1 MKRKSANETAYLS
14 KFPFEPNKRGFS
26 KDVTNIC
33 KGLAVALL
41 LCHHAFTG
49 SSEFLST
56 MVPDIIA
63 GVNITDSVGI
73 FGKICVAIFLTLSG
87 YGLYRKYSSDVRW
100 EQASGAFICNSL
112 IKLLVIYQFIY
123 ILALPIN
130 VALGRSIMVI
140 YGDKVPL
147 VNAVVDF
154 FGLSY
159 LFQFLKLNPTMWY
172 MSLAIVSVL
181 LFPFLKKQTD
191 HYGVV
196 PLVLFAWLSHAL
208 ASDEL
213 IRDFGAFLAGILIA
227 RYNLFEKIRAYR
239 PFGMAEGNNSLLG
252 GGGLTLKVLGMR
264 VNLVLTV
271 QLRMIVATVDYL
283 IAPFLICWLYCYVA
297 PIPGIRHILA
307 YLGRHSGN
315 IFMTHSY
322 FLLLCPQLVYWN
334 KTPVLIFAT
343 LLAMSLAASYLVKW
357 LFRLFRVD
365 HLQKYLLERW
375 GSIQQN

>member
-1 MKRKSANETAYLS
+1 MKRKIAQKNSP
-14 KFPFEPNKRGFS
+14 PFEPNGGEFS
-26 KDVTNIC
+26 KDVTNVC

-56 MVPDIIA
+56 IVPDIIA
-63 GVNITDSVGI
+63 GVNITASVGA
-73 FGKICVAIFLTLSG
+73 FGKICVTIFLTLSG

-100 EQASGAFICNSL
+100 EQAPRAFIYNSL

-123 ILALPIN
+123 LLALPIN
-130 VALGRSIMVI
+130 VALGRSIMTI

-191 HYGVV
+191 RYGVV
-196 PLVLFAWLSHAL
+196 PLVLFAWLAHAL

-213 IRDFGAFLAGILIA
+213 IRDFGAFLSGILIA
-227 RYNLFEKIRAYR
+227 RYDLFERIRAYR
-239 PFGMAEGNNSLLG
+239 PFGMVKEKNALLG
-252 GGGLTLKVLGMR
+252 GGVTLKLLAMTVILAQM
-264 VNLVLTV
+264 V
-271 QLRMIVATVDYL
+271 QLRMLVSNVDYL

-297 PIPGIRHILA
+297 PLPGIRHVLA

-334 KTPVLIFAT
+334 TAPVLIFAT
-343 LLAMSLAASYLVKW
+343 LLVLSLAASYLVIW

-375 GSIQQN
+375 GSVQQN

>member
-1 MKRKSANETAYLS
+1 MKRKIAQKNSP
-14 KFPFEPNKRGFS
+14 PFEPNGGEFS
-26 KDVTNIC
+26 KDVTNVC

-56 MVPDIIA
+56 IVPDIIA
-63 GVNITDSVGI
+63 GVNITASVGA
-73 FGKICVAIFLTLSG
+73 FGKICVTIFLTLSG

-100 EQASGAFICNSL
+100 EQAPRAFIYNSL

-123 ILALPIN
+123 LLALPIN
-130 VALGRSIMVI
+130 VALGRSIMTI

-191 HYGVV
+191 RYGVV
-196 PLVLFAWLSHAL
+196 PLVLFAWLAHAL

-213 IRDFGAFLAGILIA
+213 IRDFGAFLSGILIA
-227 RYNLFEKIRAYR
+227 RYDLFERIRAYR
-239 PFGMAEGNNSLLG
+239 PFGMVKEKNALLG
-252 GGGLTLKVLGMR
+252 GGGNAQASCYDGDSGSDGPASDAGFKCGLSDRAVSDLLAVLLCCPPSRNSACARLPGQAFRKHIHDTQLFFAFMSAIGVLEHGSGFDFRDVAGAVPGR
-264 VNLVLTV
+264 VL
-271 QLRMIVATVDYL
+271 
-283 IAPFLICWLYCYVA
+283 
-297 PIPGIRHILA
+297 
-307 YLGRHSGN
+307 SGN
-315 IFMTHSY
+315 MAI
-322 FLLLCPQLVYWN
+322 
-334 KTPVLIFAT
+334 
-343 LLAMSLAASYLVKW
+343 
-357 LFRLFRVD
+357 
-365 HLQKYLLERW
+365 
-375 GSIQQN
+375 SIVPG